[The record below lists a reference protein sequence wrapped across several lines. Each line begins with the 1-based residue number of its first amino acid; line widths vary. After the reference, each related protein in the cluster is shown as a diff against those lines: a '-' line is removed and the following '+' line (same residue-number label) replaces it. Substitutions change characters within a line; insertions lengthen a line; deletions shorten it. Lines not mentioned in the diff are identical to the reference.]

1 MQRTQGRNELSG
13 PRRPPE
19 CRARGWSDALRK
31 CFRQVAAAAA
41 HRLGRT
47 EYGGGAAGRQKL
59 QQLVRRGSTCTS
71 SVRYRRAMM
80 LLAFAGGNRVPVIA
94 QLVQADEDTRTSLS
108 RLSHADVELLRR
120 NRTRPVLGPFP
131 SSPQAV
137 VWCLRGPGGVSLLLE
152 HGGCVCPVSL
162 SVDESHRSEWDGRQS
177 SPWPSRRSATVPTT
191 TPRRCR
197 LGREPS
203 HRAGYVDARGVTAR
217 AGGYPPSRS
226 WGRPDRAPLGG
237 ESSVRP

>member
-1 MQRTQGRNELSG
+1 MVRRTTEVLPPGCRCGRA
-13 PRRPPE
+13 PTRTHRV
-19 CRARGWSDALRK
+19 RGS
-31 CFRQVAAAAA
+31 
-41 HRLGRT
+41 
-47 EYGGGAAGRQKL
+47 AAGRQKL

-120 NRTRPVLGPFP
+120 NRTRPVLGPLP

-162 SVDESHRSEWDGRQS
+162 SVDESHRSEWGGFQS
-177 SPWPSRRSATVPTT
+177 SPWPSRSATCQRRDG
-191 TPRRCR
+191 PRWGISPLPI
-197 LGREPS
+197 LGE
-203 HRAGYVDARGVTAR
+203 AGSRPV
-217 AGGYPPSRS
+217 GGRI
-226 WGRPDRAPLGG
+226 
-237 ESSVRP
+237 